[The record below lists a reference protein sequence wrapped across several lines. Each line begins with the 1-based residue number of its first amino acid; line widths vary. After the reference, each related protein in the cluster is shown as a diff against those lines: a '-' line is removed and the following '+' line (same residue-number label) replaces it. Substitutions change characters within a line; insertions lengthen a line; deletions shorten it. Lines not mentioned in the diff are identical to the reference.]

1 MEAVAQPGIGLSALA
16 FVLVLGILVF
26 VHEYGHY
33 GMARLF
39 GIRVDV
45 FSVGFGREIL
55 GFTDRRGTRWKIGW
69 IPLGGYA
76 KFAGDMNAASQPDP
90 SLLALPDAEKAQL
103 FQFRPVW
110 QRALVVAAGPGINF
124 LFAILLFAG
133 FFMTFGHQFTPPV
146 AGKVLADSPAAAAGI
161 LPGDRVL
168 EVDGRKVNRFEDM
181 VRVVALKPGEPITL
195 VVARGGAELRLVA
208 TPGTRTEVDRF
219 GNRYVKGRLGIE
231 SGPPVVERRGPLS
244 ALAWAVDETVQMTRL
259 MAETLVQVVTGRR
272 ALDELGGPLK
282 IAQFAGQSAALGLA
296 SFITFMALISINLGF
311 VNLLPIPA
319 LDGGHLLLYAAE
331 AVRRRPLEPRLQ
343 ELAFLSGFV
352 LLISLMLLLTMNDL
366 ASFGIWEGL
375 KSWAG

>member
-1 MEAVAQPGIGLSALA
+1 MDAIAQPGILLSAVA
-16 FVLVLGILVF
+16 FVVVLGILVF

-90 SLLALPDAEKAQL
+90 ALLALPDSEKAQL
-103 FQFRPVW
+103 FQFRPLW

-124 LFAILLFAG
+124 LFAILLFAA
-133 FFMTFGHQFTPPV
+133 FFMTVGHQFTPPV
-146 AGKVLADSPAAAAGI
+146 AGRVLPDSPAAAAGI
-161 LPGDRVL
+161 RPGDRFV
-168 EVDGRKVNRFEDM
+168 EVDGRRVNRFEDM
-181 VRVVALKPGEPITL
+181 VRVVALRPGEPIPLL
-195 VVARGGAELRLVA
+195 VERGGAEIRLVA

-231 SGPPVVERRGPLS
+231 SGPPVVERRGPVS
-244 ALAWAVDETVQMTRL
+244 ALFWAVDETVQMTRL

-272 ALDELGGPLK
+272 GIDELGGPLK
-282 IAQFAGQSAALGLA
+282 IAQFAGQSASLGLA
-296 SFITFMALISINLGF
+296 SLVTFMALISINLGF

-343 ELAFLSGFV
+343 ELAFMSGFI

-375 KSWAG
+375 RSWAG